1 MNEKQIFAL
10 LRQLWKDVYTPEFYW
25 VLFLLV
31 LTLALSWWLSR
42 CLKNCLPEQAP
53 EETQSRIR
61 VFGEGGL
68 QRLSYPLIAMIL
80 VFSQNKLLAYLG
92 WKSLSLLSLAGTL
105 LLAWTL
111 VRLLVYVLRCVFFHS
126 ALLRLFER
134 FITIAVLFWVILDMS
149 GAAEPLVDA
158 LQKVVFVI
166 GRQKLD
172 LWTILRGTATVCFTL
187 LIALWIASLIEHR
200 LTRTE
205 QIDANMREVLARL
218 AKALLLTV
226 ALLFSLPLVGIDVT
240 TLSVFSGALA
250 VGLGFGLQKIASNYV
265 SGFIILLDRS
275 IQLGNL
281 IALDDTT
288 TGTVTQISTRYTVLR
303 TLTGIEH
310 IIPNEY
316 LVGNIVRNLSF
327 TDTRLRVPISLRV
340 AFDSD
345 LDKVMPLLLE
355 LGRQHPR
362 VVADPAPFAM
372 VTGFSDY
379 GVNVDLGVWVADP
392 EKGTGDVR
400 SDISR
405 TILKA
410 FREHGIEI
418 PYPHREVRM
427 IEAS

>member
-1 MNEKQIFAL
+1 MSEKQIFAL

-25 VLFLLV
+25 VLLLLV
-31 LTLALSWWLSR
+31 LVLSLSWWLAR

-53 EETQSRIR
+53 EEEQSRMR

-68 QRLSYPLIAMIL
+68 QRLSYPLFAMIL
-80 VFSQNKLLAYLG
+80 VFSMNKLLAYLG
-92 WKSLSLLSLAGTL
+92 WKCLSLLSLAGTL

-111 VRLLVYVLRCVFFHS
+111 VRLLVYVLRCVFFRS
-126 ALLRLFER
+126 ALLRMFER

-149 GAAEPLVDA
+149 GSADPLIEA
-158 LQKVVFVI
+158 LQKVVFVV

-172 LWTILRGTATVCFTL
+172 LWTILHGTATVCFTL

-200 LTRTE
+200 LTKTE

-240 TLSVFSGALA
+240 TLSVFSGALG

-275 IQLGNL
+275 IRLGNL
-281 IALDDTT
+281 IAIDDTI

-327 TDTRLRVPISLRV
+327 TDTQLRVPISLRV
-340 AFDSD
+340 SFDSD
-345 LDKVMPLLLE
+345 LDKVMPLLVE

-372 VTGFSDY
+372 VTGFSDH
-379 GVNVDLGVWVADP
+379 GVNIDLGVWVADP

-405 TILKA
+405 MILKA

-427 IEAS
+427 IETP

>member
-1 MNEKQIFAL
+1 MSEKQIFAL

-25 VLFLLV
+25 VLLLLV
-31 LTLALSWWLSR
+31 LVLSLSWWLAR

-53 EETQSRIR
+53 EEEQSRMR

-68 QRLSYPLIAMIL
+68 QRLSYPLFAMIL
-80 VFSQNKLLAYLG
+80 VFSMNKLLAYLG
-92 WKSLSLLSLAGTL
+92 WKCLSLLSLAGTL

-111 VRLLVYVLRCVFFHS
+111 VRLLVYVLRCVFFRS
-126 ALLRLFER
+126 ALLRMFER

-149 GAAEPLVDA
+149 GSADPLIEA
-158 LQKVVFVI
+158 LQKVVFVV

-172 LWTILRGTATVCFTL
+172 LWTILHGTATVCFTL

-200 LTRTE
+200 LTKTE

-275 IQLGNL
+275 IRLGNL
-281 IALDDTT
+281 IAIDDTI

-327 TDTRLRVPISLRV
+327 TDTQLRVPISLRV
-340 AFDSD
+340 SFDSD
-345 LDKVMPLLLE
+345 LDKVMPLLVE

-372 VTGFSDY
+372 VTGFSDH
-379 GVNVDLGVWVADP
+379 GVNIDLGVWVADP

-400 SDISR
+400 SEISR
-405 TILKA
+405 MILKA

-427 IEAS
+427 IETP

>member
-1 MNEKQIFAL
+1 MSEKQIFAL

-25 VLFLLV
+25 VLLLLV
-31 LTLALSWWLSR
+31 LVLSLSWWLAR

-53 EETQSRIR
+53 EEEQSRMR

-68 QRLSYPLIAMIL
+68 QRLSYPLFAMIL
-80 VFSQNKLLAYLG
+80 VFSMNKLLAYLG
-92 WKSLSLLSLAGTL
+92 WKCLSLLSLAGTL

-111 VRLLVYVLRCVFFHS
+111 VRLLVYVLRCVFFRS
-126 ALLRLFER
+126 ALLRMFER

-149 GAAEPLVDA
+149 GSADPLIEA
-158 LQKVVFVI
+158 LQKVVFVV

-172 LWTILRGTATVCFTL
+172 LWTILHGTATVCFTL

-200 LTRTE
+200 LTKTE

-275 IQLGNL
+275 IRLGNL
-281 IALDDTT
+281 IAIDDTI

-327 TDTRLRVPISLRV
+327 TDTQLRVPISLRV
-340 AFDSD
+340 SFDSD
-345 LDKVMPLLLE
+345 LDKVMPLLVE

-372 VTGFSDY
+372 VTGFSDH
-379 GVNVDLGVWVADP
+379 GVNIDLGVWVADP

-405 TILKA
+405 SILKA

-427 IEAS
+427 IPS

>member
-1 MNEKQIFAL
+1 MSEKQIFAL

-25 VLFLLV
+25 VLLLLV
-31 LTLALSWWLSR
+31 LVLSLSWWLAR

-53 EETQSRIR
+53 EEEQSRMR

-68 QRLSYPLIAMIL
+68 QRLSYPLFAMIL
-80 VFSQNKLLAYLG
+80 VFSMNKLLAYLG
-92 WKSLSLLSLAGTL
+92 WKCLSLLSLAGTL

-111 VRLLVYVLRCVFFHS
+111 VRLLVYVLRCVFFRS
-126 ALLRLFER
+126 ALLRMFER

-149 GAAEPLVDA
+149 GSADPLIEA
-158 LQKVVFVI
+158 LQKVVFVV

-172 LWTILRGTATVCFTL
+172 LWTILHGTATVCFTL
-187 LIALWIASLIEHR
+187 LIALWIAILIEHR
-200 LTRTE
+200 LTKTE

-275 IQLGNL
+275 IRLGNL
-281 IALDDTT
+281 IAIDDTI

-327 TDTRLRVPISLRV
+327 TDTQLRVPISLRV
-340 AFDSD
+340 SFDSD
-345 LDKVMPLLLE
+345 LDKVMPLLVE

-372 VTGFSDY
+372 VTGFSDH
-379 GVNVDLGVWVADP
+379 GVNIDLGVWVADP

-405 TILKA
+405 MILKA

-427 IEAS
+427 IETP

>member
-1 MNEKQIFAL
+1 MSEKQIFAL

-25 VLFLLV
+25 VLLLLV
-31 LTLALSWWLSR
+31 LVLSLSWWLAR

-53 EETQSRIR
+53 EEEQSRMR

-68 QRLSYPLIAMIL
+68 QRLSYPLFAMIL
-80 VFSQNKLLAYLG
+80 VFSMNKLLAYLG
-92 WKSLSLLSLAGTL
+92 WKCLSLLSLAGTL

-111 VRLLVYVLRCVFFHS
+111 VRLLVYVLRCVFFRS
-126 ALLRLFER
+126 ALLRMFER

-149 GAAEPLVDA
+149 GSADPLIEA
-158 LQKVVFVI
+158 LQKVVFVV

-172 LWTILRGTATVCFTL
+172 LWTILHGTATVCFTL

-200 LTRTE
+200 LTKTE

-275 IQLGNL
+275 IRLGNL
-281 IALDDTT
+281 IAIDDTI

-327 TDTRLRVPISLRV
+327 TDTQLRVPISLRV
-340 AFDSD
+340 SFDSD
-345 LDKVMPLLLE
+345 LDKVMPLLVE

-372 VTGFSDY
+372 VTGFSDH
-379 GVNVDLGVWVADP
+379 GVNIDLGVWVADP

-427 IEAS
+427 IETP

>member
-1 MNEKQIFAL
+1 MSEKQIFAL

-25 VLFLLV
+25 VLLLLV
-31 LTLALSWWLSR
+31 LVLSLSWWLAR

-53 EETQSRIR
+53 EEEQSRMR

-68 QRLSYPLIAMIL
+68 QRLSYPLFAMIL
-80 VFSQNKLLAYLG
+80 VFSMNKLLAYLG
-92 WKSLSLLSLAGTL
+92 WKCLSLLSLAGTL

-111 VRLLVYVLRCVFFHS
+111 VRLLVYVLRCVFFRS
-126 ALLRLFER
+126 ALLRMSER

-149 GAAEPLVDA
+149 GSADPLIEA
-158 LQKVVFVI
+158 LQKVVFVV

-172 LWTILRGTATVCFTL
+172 LWTILHGTATVCFTL

-200 LTRTE
+200 LTKTE

-275 IQLGNL
+275 IRLGNL
-281 IALDDTT
+281 IAIDDTI

-327 TDTRLRVPISLRV
+327 TDTQLRVPISLRV
-340 AFDSD
+340 SFDSD
-345 LDKVMPLLLE
+345 LDKVMPLLVE

-372 VTGFSDY
+372 VTGFSDH
-379 GVNVDLGVWVADP
+379 GVNIDLGVWVADP

-405 TILKA
+405 MILKA

-427 IEAS
+427 IETP

>member
-1 MNEKQIFAL
+1 MSEKQIFAL

-25 VLFLLV
+25 VLLLLV
-31 LTLALSWWLSR
+31 LVLSLSWWLAR

-53 EETQSRIR
+53 EEEQSRMR

-68 QRLSYPLIAMIL
+68 QRLSYPLFAMIL
-80 VFSQNKLLAYLG
+80 VFSMNKLLAYLG
-92 WKSLSLLSLAGTL
+92 WKCLSLLSLAGTL

-111 VRLLVYVLRCVFFHS
+111 VRLLVYVLRCVFFRS
-126 ALLRLFER
+126 ALLRMFER

-149 GAAEPLVDA
+149 GSADPLIEA
-158 LQKVVFVI
+158 LQKVVFVV

-172 LWTILRGTATVCFTL
+172 LWTILHGTATVCFTL

-200 LTRTE
+200 LTKTE

-275 IQLGNL
+275 IRLGNL
-281 IALDDTT
+281 IAIDDTI

-327 TDTRLRVPISLRV
+327 TDTQLRVPISLRV
-340 AFDSD
+340 SFDSD
-345 LDKVMPLLLE
+345 LDKVMPLLVE

-372 VTGFSDY
+372 VTGFSDH
-379 GVNVDLGVWVADP
+379 GVNIDLGVWVADP

-405 TILKA
+405 MILKA

-427 IEAS
+427 IKTP

>member
-1 MNEKQIFAL
+1 MSEKQIFAL

-25 VLFLLV
+25 VLLLLV
-31 LTLALSWWLSR
+31 LVLSLSWWLAR

-53 EETQSRIR
+53 EEEQSRMR

-68 QRLSYPLIAMIL
+68 QRLSYPLFAMIL
-80 VFSQNKLLAYLG
+80 VFSMNKLLAYLG
-92 WKSLSLLSLAGTL
+92 WKCLSLLSLAGTL

-111 VRLLVYVLRCVFFHS
+111 VRLLVYVLRCVFFRS
-126 ALLRLFER
+126 ALLRMFER

-149 GAAEPLVDA
+149 GSADPLIEA
-158 LQKVVFVI
+158 LQKVVFVV

-172 LWTILRGTATVCFTL
+172 LWTILHGTATVCFTL

-200 LTRTE
+200 LTKTE

-250 VGLGFGLQKIASNYV
+250 VGLGCGLQKIASNYV

-275 IQLGNL
+275 IRLGNL
-281 IALDDTT
+281 IAIDDTI

-327 TDTRLRVPISLRV
+327 TDTQLRVPISLRV
-340 AFDSD
+340 SFDSD
-345 LDKVMPLLLE
+345 LDKVMPLLVE

-372 VTGFSDY
+372 VTGFSDH
-379 GVNVDLGVWVADP
+379 GVNIDLGVWVADP

-405 TILKA
+405 MILKA

-427 IEAS
+427 IETP

>member
-1 MNEKQIFAL
+1 MSEKQIFAL

-25 VLFLLV
+25 VLLLLV
-31 LTLALSWWLSR
+31 LVLSLSWWLAR

-53 EETQSRIR
+53 EEEQSRMR

-68 QRLSYPLIAMIL
+68 QRLSYPLFAMIL
-80 VFSQNKLLAYLG
+80 VFSMNKLLAYLG
-92 WKSLSLLSLAGTL
+92 WKCLSLLSLAGTL

-111 VRLLVYVLRCVFFHS
+111 VRLLVYVLRCVFFRS
-126 ALLRLFER
+126 ALLRMFER

-149 GAAEPLVDA
+149 GSADPLIEA
-158 LQKVVFVI
+158 LQKVVFVV

-172 LWTILRGTATVCFTL
+172 LWTILHGTATVCFTL

-200 LTRTE
+200 LTKTE

-275 IQLGNL
+275 IRLGNL
-281 IALDDTT
+281 IAIDDTI

-327 TDTRLRVPISLRV
+327 TDTQLRVPISLRV
-340 AFDSD
+340 SFDSD
-345 LDKVMPLLLE
+345 LDKVMPLLVE

-372 VTGFSDY
+372 VTGFSDH
-379 GVNVDLGVWVADP
+379 GVNIDLGVWVADP

>member
-1 MNEKQIFAL
+1 MSEKQIFAL

-25 VLFLLV
+25 VLLLLV
-31 LTLALSWWLSR
+31 LVLSLSWWLAR

-53 EETQSRIR
+53 EEEQSRMR

-68 QRLSYPLIAMIL
+68 QRLSYPLFAMIL
-80 VFSQNKLLAYLG
+80 VFSMNKLLAYLG
-92 WKSLSLLSLAGTL
+92 WKCLSLLSLAGTL

-111 VRLLVYVLRCVFFHS
+111 VRLLVYVLRCVFFRS
-126 ALLRLFER
+126 ALLRMFER

-149 GAAEPLVDA
+149 GSADPLIEA
-158 LQKVVFVI
+158 LQKVVFVV

-172 LWTILRGTATVCFTL
+172 LWTILHGTATVCFTL

-200 LTRTE
+200 LTKTE

-275 IQLGNL
+275 IRLGNL
-281 IALDDTT
+281 IAIDDTI

-327 TDTRLRVPISLRV
+327 TDTQLRVPISLRV
-340 AFDSD
+340 SFDSD
-345 LDKVMPLLLE
+345 LDKVMPLLVE

-372 VTGFSDY
+372 VTGFSDH
-379 GVNVDLGVWVADP
+379 GVNIDLGVWVADP

-405 TILKA
+405 SILKA

-427 IEAS
+427 IEIP

>member
-1 MNEKQIFAL
+1 MSEKQIFAL

-25 VLFLLV
+25 VLLLLV
-31 LTLALSWWLSR
+31 LVLSLSWWLAR

-53 EETQSRIR
+53 EEEQSRMR

-68 QRLSYPLIAMIL
+68 QRLSYPLFAMIL
-80 VFSQNKLLAYLG
+80 VFSMNKLLAYLG
-92 WKSLSLLSLAGTL
+92 WKCLSLLSLAGTL

-111 VRLLVYVLRCVFFHS
+111 VRLLVYVLRCVFFRS
-126 ALLRLFER
+126 ALLRMFER

-149 GAAEPLVDA
+149 GSADPLIEA
-158 LQKVVFVI
+158 LQKVVFVV

-172 LWTILRGTATVCFTL
+172 LWTILHGTATVCFTL

-200 LTRTE
+200 LTKTE

-275 IQLGNL
+275 IRLGNL
-281 IALDDTT
+281 IAIDDTI

-327 TDTRLRVPISLRV
+327 TDTQLRVPISLRV
-340 AFDSD
+340 SFDSD
-345 LDKVMPLLLE
+345 LDKVMPLLVE

-362 VVADPAPFAM
+362 VVVDPAPFAM
-372 VTGFSDY
+372 VTGFSDH
-379 GVNVDLGVWVADP
+379 GVNIDLGVWVADP

-405 TILKA
+405 SILKA

-427 IEAS
+427 IPS

>member
-1 MNEKQIFAL
+1 MSEKQIFAL

-25 VLFLLV
+25 VLLLLV
-31 LTLALSWWLSR
+31 LVLSLSWWLAR

-53 EETQSRIR
+53 EEEQSRMR

-68 QRLSYPLIAMIL
+68 QRLSYPLFAMIL
-80 VFSQNKLLAYLG
+80 VFSMNKLLAYLG
-92 WKSLSLLSLAGTL
+92 WKCLSLLSLAGTL

-111 VRLLVYVLRCVFFHS
+111 VRLLVYVLRCVFFRS
-126 ALLRLFER
+126 ALLRMFER

-149 GAAEPLVDA
+149 GSADPLIEA
-158 LQKVVFVI
+158 LQKVVFVV

-172 LWTILRGTATVCFTL
+172 LWTILHGTATVCFTL

-200 LTRTE
+200 LTKTE

-275 IQLGNL
+275 IRLGNL
-281 IALDDTT
+281 IAIDDTI

-327 TDTRLRVPISLRV
+327 TDTQLRVPISLRV
-340 AFDSD
+340 SFDSD

-379 GVNVDLGVWVADP
+379 GVNIDLGVWVDDP

>member
-1 MNEKQIFAL
+1 MSEKQIFAL

-25 VLFLLV
+25 VLLLLV
-31 LTLALSWWLSR
+31 LVLSLSWWLAR

-53 EETQSRIR
+53 EEEQSRMR

-68 QRLSYPLIAMIL
+68 QRLSYPLFAMIL
-80 VFSQNKLLAYLG
+80 VFSMNKLLAYLG
-92 WKSLSLLSLAGTL
+92 WKCLSLLSLAGTL

-111 VRLLVYVLRCVFFHS
+111 VRLLVYVLRCVFFRS
-126 ALLRLFER
+126 ALLRMFER

-149 GAAEPLVDA
+149 GSADPLIEA
-158 LQKVVFVI
+158 LQKVVFVV

-172 LWTILRGTATVCFTL
+172 LWTILHGTATVCFTL

-200 LTRTE
+200 LTKTE

-275 IQLGNL
+275 IRLGNL
-281 IALDDTT
+281 IAIDDTI

-327 TDTRLRVPISLRV
+327 TDTQLRVPISLRV
-340 AFDSD
+340 SFDSD
-345 LDKVMPLLLE
+345 LDKVMPLLVE

-372 VTGFSDY
+372 VTGFSDH
-379 GVNVDLGVWVADP
+379 GVNIDLGVWVADP

-405 TILKA
+405 MILKA

-427 IEAS
+427 IETP

>member
-1 MNEKQIFAL
+1 MSEKQIFAL

-25 VLFLLV
+25 VLLLLV
-31 LTLALSWWLSR
+31 LSLSWWLAR

-53 EETQSRIR
+53 EEEQSRMR

-68 QRLSYPLIAMIL
+68 QRLSYPLFAMIL
-80 VFSQNKLLAYLG
+80 VFSMNKLLAYLG
-92 WKSLSLLSLAGTL
+92 WKCLSLLSLAGTL

-111 VRLLVYVLRCVFFHS
+111 VRLLVYVLRCVFFRS
-126 ALLRLFER
+126 ALLRMFER

-149 GAAEPLVDA
+149 GSADPLIEA
-158 LQKVVFVI
+158 LQKVVFVV

-172 LWTILRGTATVCFTL
+172 LWTILHGTATVCFTL

-200 LTRTE
+200 LTKTE

-275 IQLGNL
+275 IRLGNL
-281 IALDDTT
+281 IAIDDTI

-327 TDTRLRVPISLRV
+327 TDTQLRVPISLRV
-340 AFDSD
+340 SFDSD
-345 LDKVMPLLLE
+345 LDKVMPLLVE

-372 VTGFSDY
+372 VTGFSDH
-379 GVNVDLGVWVADP
+379 GVNIDLGVWVADP

-405 TILKA
+405 SILKA

-427 IEAS
+427 IPS

>member
-1 MNEKQIFAL
+1 MSEKQIVAL

-25 VLFLLV
+25 VLLLLV
-31 LTLALSWWLSR
+31 LVLSLSWWLAR

-53 EETQSRIR
+53 EEEQSRMR

-68 QRLSYPLIAMIL
+68 QRLSYPLFAMIL
-80 VFSQNKLLAYLG
+80 VFSMNKLLAYLG
-92 WKSLSLLSLAGTL
+92 WKCLSLLSLAGTL

-111 VRLLVYVLRCVFFHS
+111 VRLLVYVLRCVFFRS
-126 ALLRLFER
+126 ALLRMFER

-149 GAAEPLVDA
+149 GSADPLIEA
-158 LQKVVFVI
+158 LQKVVFVV

-172 LWTILRGTATVCFTL
+172 LWTILHGTATVCFTL

-200 LTRTE
+200 LTKTE

-275 IQLGNL
+275 IRLGNL
-281 IALDDTT
+281 IAIDDTI

-327 TDTRLRVPISLRV
+327 TDTQLRVPISLRV
-340 AFDSD
+340 SFDSD
-345 LDKVMPLLLE
+345 LDKVMPLLVE

-372 VTGFSDY
+372 VTGFSDH
-379 GVNVDLGVWVADP
+379 GVNIDLGVWVADP

-405 TILKA
+405 MILKA

-427 IEAS
+427 IPS